1 MKYLLLVAPLLLGAC
16 AAPPL
21 QAPKVVYVPV
31 AAVCPK
37 VEVQP
42 FPPLPIESPAFG
54 KMEAWDQ
61 TRAVTESLAILM
73 EDDRSLRA
81 LLAPYQ
87 QSSK

>member
-1 MKYLLLVAPLLLGAC
+1 MKRLLAALPLLLGAC

-21 QAPKVVYVPV
+21 EAPKVVYVPV

-37 VEVQP
+37 VEVP
-42 FPPLPIESPAFG
+42 AFPVLPIESAAFG
-54 KMEAWDQ
+54 NMEAWDQ

-87 QSSK
+87 QPSK